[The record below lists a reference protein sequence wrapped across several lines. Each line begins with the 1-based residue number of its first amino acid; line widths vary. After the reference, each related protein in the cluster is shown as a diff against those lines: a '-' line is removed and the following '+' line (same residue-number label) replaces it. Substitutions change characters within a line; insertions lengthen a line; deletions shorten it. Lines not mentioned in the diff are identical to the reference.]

1 KSVYWMVVPGMALQS
16 DIARKTQP
24 RGFAGS
30 GDATNPPTNAKPMGS
45 TISIRLASSM
55 LWMRSRFSKTSTA
68 VVATT
73 TRIKPARDHARI
85 AARRDVI
92 WPDASARGPREGAQV
107 SDGRLAICALVPC
120 RHGGTPERDRY
131 LPVHR
136 HRRVDTAVE
145 RTWC

>member
-1 KSVYWMVVPGMALQS
+1 MVVTEMALQR
-16 DIARKTQP
+16 DIARKNQP

-30 GDATNPPTNAKPMGS
+30 RDATNPPTNANPMGN

-55 LWMRSRFSKTSTA
+55 LWMLSRFRKTSTA

-92 WPDASARGPREGAQV
+92 WPDASARGPREGAAGV
-107 SDGRLAICALVPC
+107 GRPAGNLCA
-120 RHGGTPERDRY
+120 GT
-131 LPVHR
+131 LPAWR
-136 HRRVDTAVE
+136 NARAGPL
-145 RTWC
+145 